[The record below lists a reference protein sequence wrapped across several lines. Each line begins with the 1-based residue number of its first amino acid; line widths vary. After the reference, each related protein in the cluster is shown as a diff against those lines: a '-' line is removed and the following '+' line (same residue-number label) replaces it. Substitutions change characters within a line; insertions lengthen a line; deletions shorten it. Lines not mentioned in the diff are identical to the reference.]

1 MYCTNLNYKPLNE
14 LEVSALKESKEI
26 IGSEWNVYN
35 LQQCNELKV
44 LYKFK
49 FDETDVLKL
58 NSDGVE
64 VDRYNW

>member
-35 LQQCNELKV
+35 L
-44 LYKFK
+44 
-49 FDETDVLKL
+49 
-58 NSDGVE
+58 
-64 VDRYNW
+64 